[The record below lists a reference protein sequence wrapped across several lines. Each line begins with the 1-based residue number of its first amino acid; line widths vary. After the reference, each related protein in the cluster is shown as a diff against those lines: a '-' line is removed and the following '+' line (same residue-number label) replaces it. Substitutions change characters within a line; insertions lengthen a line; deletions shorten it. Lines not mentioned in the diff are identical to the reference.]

1 MSGCRGGTAGGR
13 GMLDRSTGG
22 GTLGGQG
29 GRIVGRS
36 SGTRGAGGTGRCD
49 HTGTITFD
57 GAFAADAA
65 FATTL
70 LELEGTSTVT
80 GTAGIIDLLVGIVY
94 LQPLCATGDGRAPEA
109 VCAAKYVSSG
119 SKKKL
124 LLVAP
129 LQGAFPIVYILASCL
144 SVTDQPVLLATGA
157 KNCCSRRRHKATH
170 RPKQTLQPIEPTSK
184 RFPHNGHCFSSPSS
198 HLWRENKTKLKH
210 LVESLVAYS
219 FLLCEQTRHQPFHVA
234 ATFAPSPLRT
244 RNRRHARLA

>member
-1 MSGCRGGTAGGR
+1 MPTVFRAWAIQASSLVVLLLIGWVMRKKRCFRERNNQEYTTFAIVR
-13 GMLDRSTGG
+13 KIGMHGQVDDPRRRKSSPLLYSANVRKKRSC
-22 GTLGGQG
+22 L
-29 GRIVGRS
+29 I
-36 SGTRGAGGTGRCD
+36 
-49 HTGTITFD
+49 
-57 GAFAADAA
+57 
-65 FATTL
+65 
-70 LELEGTSTVT
+70 
-80 GTAGIIDLLVGIVY
+80 Y